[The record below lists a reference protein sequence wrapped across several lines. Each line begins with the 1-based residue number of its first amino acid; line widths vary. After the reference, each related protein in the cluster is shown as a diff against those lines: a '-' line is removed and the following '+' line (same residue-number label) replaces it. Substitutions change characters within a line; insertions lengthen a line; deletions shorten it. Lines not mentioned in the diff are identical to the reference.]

1 MDFLDVYDKLAF
13 FNSSFVKRGEKGM
26 ITFGYRNCKTIVKG
40 TLPKWD
46 IIKVSEKG
54 DRGRQMVNDNVL
66 SLCKM
71 FVVFYE
77 ELSKLY
83 EINMLS

>member
-1 MDFLDVYDKLAF
+1 
-13 FNSSFVKRGEKGM
+13 M

-46 IIKVSEKG
+46 IIKVSSNRVSEKG
-54 DRGRQMVNDNVL
+54 DRGRQMANDNVL